1 MINRNGFTMKEMESQ
16 ASFYWE
22 RDNTTHFILRGKDMI
37 FYVKGTW
44 EGYEWDDE
52 EKLIPDKVK
61 KSIDKLV
68 KKQYLHHGKQYKLPG
83 CKEWTLEEYIDDST
97 F

>member
-1 MINRNGFTMKEMESQ
+1 MKEMESQ

-52 EKLIPDKVK
+52 EKLIPDKVNYPHLK
-61 KSIDKLV
+61 VGACNCVSFGFTET
-68 KKQYLHHGKQYKLPG
+68 H
-83 CKEWTLEEYIDDST
+83 TLQ
-97 F
+97 